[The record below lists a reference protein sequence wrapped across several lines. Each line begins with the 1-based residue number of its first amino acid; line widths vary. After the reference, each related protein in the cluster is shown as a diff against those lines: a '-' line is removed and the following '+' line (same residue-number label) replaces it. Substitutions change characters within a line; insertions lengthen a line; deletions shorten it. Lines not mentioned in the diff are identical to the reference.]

1 MSTGRRVL
9 LALVTLA
16 TVMLGVTG
24 PAAAA
29 TAGVV
34 PVASASSVP
43 QLPIPGLPDC
53 QTPPTA
59 ESPDRGLGGFITPQP
74 SDPPPLDADPF
85 TDGSGVSVYETTG
98 LAGYRW
104 HMYVDSCVPGP
115 GQATNGALTS
125 TANSLMSLPV
135 LAVGMVATLADTVYN
150 QTWLAVLN
158 EPVAYVSDALYEGF
172 TRPFFPVIAV
182 AVGVLMVI
190 SVRRARLS
198 AAIGTGCLVLVA
210 ATLAAFAANYPSTV
224 ARLTDQVTVTAIV
237 SVNGAMAG
245 SEDADPAT
253 ATVAPLVD
261 AILYDRWVA
270 GTLGDSSSPTARQY
284 GPELYRASTLT
295 WAETELVR
303 NDPDGAGADLI
314 DAKRQQWTDA
324 AEAVQASDP
333 DAYEYLTGA
342 RSLDRVG
349 HALVA
354 LALVGILPFLLMSL
368 LLVAMSYLIIR
379 LVVMFLPLVALV
391 ALLLKGTLRSL
402 GSLVAAALINSVVF
416 AVGAAVTAYLYG
428 VFLSADSGIP
438 ALLGI
443 LLAFVVGSAM
453 WIVLSP
459 YRRLTTMVRG
469 NDAVKTSTDEYRK
482 YKKGATDLAGSAAR
496 FAGGTAKVAA
506 GALLA
511 KKLSKKDDDEAR
523 TQAASE
529 PYRIGPDT
537 LRPEHFATAAPPTSD
552 YRPRT
557 GPPAQLDGAPSPT
570 AIGGPAPAA
579 IAGPG
584 GHTLPAPRGPAGSTD
599 TSPPDLIPQVPTSTG
614 AHAAATMPAQSP
626 GYSSTPTPTVPLD
639 DGQTEPLSRPETTPM
654 RDFDAVVVDGET
666 VTVIHTLDGP
676 VVDHYAPTDAAPGT
690 RAAQVVPGDVVTSRK
705 EGLP

>member
-1 MSTGRRVL
+1 MSTARRGLLCLLLLTAVL
-9 LALVTLA
+9 LGTA
-16 TVMLGVTG
+16 T
-24 PAAAA
+24 PATAAA
-29 TAGVV
+29 TPGVSSGV
-34 PVASASSVP
+34 TVATP
-43 QLPIPGLPDC
+43 QLPVPGLPDC

-59 ESPDRGLGGFITPQP
+59 ESPDRGLGGFITPRP
-74 SDPPPLDADPF
+74 ADPPPRDANPF
-85 TDGSGVSVYETTG
+85 TDGSGVSLYETTG

-135 LAVGMVATLADTVYN
+135 LAVGVVATLADTVYN
-150 QTWLAVLN
+150 QTWLDVLDK
-158 EPVAYVSDALYEGF
+158 PVAYVSDALYEGF

-182 AVGVLMVI
+182 AVGVLMII
-190 SVRRARLS
+190 SIRRARLS

-210 ATLAAFAANYPSTV
+210 ATLAAFAANYPSSV
-224 ARLTDQVTVTAIV
+224 ANVTDQVTVTAIV
-237 SVNGAMAG
+237 SVNGAIAG
-245 SEDADPAT
+245 SDDADPAA

-261 AILYDRWVA
+261 AILFDRWVA

-284 GPELYRASTLT
+284 GPELYQASTLS

-314 DAKRQQWTDA
+314 DAKRQQWREAADA
-324 AEAVQASDP
+324 VRASDP

-402 GSLVAAALINSVVF
+402 ASLVAAALINSVVF
-416 AVGAAVTAYLYG
+416 AVGAAVTAFLYG

-443 LLAFVVGSAM
+443 LLAFIVGIAM

-469 NDAVKTSTDEYRK
+469 NDAVKTSTAEYRK

-511 KKLSKKDDDEAR
+511 TKLSEKDDDAK
-523 TQAASE
+523 TQTASE

-537 LRPEHFATAAPPTSD
+537 IRPEHFATAAPPTPE

-557 GPPAQLDGAPSPT
+557 GPPAELDGA
-570 AIGGPAPAA
+570 PAPAA
-579 IAGPG
+579 IGGP
-584 GHTLPAPRGPAGSTD
+584 HMPALPAPRGPAGRTD
-599 TSPPDLIPQVPTSTG
+599 TSPADLAPQIPPSTG

-626 GYSSTPTPTVPLD
+626 RYSTSTAPTVTAD
-639 DGQTEPLSRPETTPM
+639 EAQTESLGRPETTPM

-676 VVDHYAPTDAAPGT
+676 VVDHYDPTGAAPGT
-690 RAAQVVPGDVVTSRK
+690 RPSEVVPGDVVTSRK